1 MATTSVATC
10 RRSHLS
16 PDGGSVTR
24 AAVLRLAA
32 DAYDLAKQ
40 SPRNDGRMKD
50 ASGETLVLP
59 EDLSEQF
66 YGKQFRKSFDGKSTK
81 DSLKPE
87 AALTPRFV
95 PGTSRTPEAK
105 AFLGPVAIE
114 QSQGE
119 W

>member
-1 MATTSVATC
+1 MEALLAP
-10 RRSHLS
+10 HH
-16 PDGGSVTR
+16 
-24 AAVLRLAA
+24 RLAA
-32 DAYDLAKQ
+32 DGYDLAKQ
-40 SPRNDGRMKD
+40 SPQNDGRMKD
-50 ASGETLVLP
+50 ASQETLVLP
-59 EDLSEQF
+59 ENLEEQF
-66 YGKQFRKSFDGKSTK
+66 FGKQVRKKFDGKSTK

-87 AALTPRFV
+87 AALTPRLV

>member
-1 MATTSVATC
+1 MEALLAQ
-10 RRSHLS
+10 HH
-16 PDGGSVTR
+16 
-24 AAVLRLAA
+24 RLAA
-32 DAYDLAKQ
+32 DGYDLAKQ
-40 SPRNDGRMKD
+40 SPQSDGQMKD
-50 ASGETLVLP
+50 ASDETLVIA
-59 EDLSEQF
+59 EDLEEQF
-66 YGKQFRKSFDGKSTK
+66 FGKQFRKKFDGKSTK

-105 AFLGPVAIE
+105 AFLDPVAIE

>member
-1 MATTSVATC
+1 MDALLEP
-10 RRSHLS
+10 HH
-16 PDGGSVTR
+16 
-24 AAVLRLAA
+24 RLAA
-32 DAYDLAKQ
+32 DGYDLAKQ

-50 ASGETLVLP
+50 ASDETLVLP

-66 YGKQFRKSFDGKSTK
+66 LGKQFRKKFDWNSTK

-87 AALTPRFV
+87 AVLTPRFV